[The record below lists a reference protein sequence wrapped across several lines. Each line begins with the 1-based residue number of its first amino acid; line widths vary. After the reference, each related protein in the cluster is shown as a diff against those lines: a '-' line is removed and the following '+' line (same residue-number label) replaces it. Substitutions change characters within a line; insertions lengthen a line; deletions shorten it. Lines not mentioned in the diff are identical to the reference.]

1 MNYTPSN
8 YLILFI
14 LMLLEGMSFPIPSE
28 VVMPLAGYFSYQ
40 GSMNVYLAIIVG
52 TLGSL
57 MGSLIDY
64 FIAYK
69 LGLPFLIKY
78 GKYIKI
84 TENRLKML
92 NDFFNKYGNIS
103 VFIARFLPAIRALIS
118 FPAGLARMSLLYF
131 ILITFAG
138 HLIWNTTLVFIGY
151 YFGSAWEI
159 VISNLIKF
167 DYIVLV
173 VIILSIVIFILLK
186 HNFLKFKP

>member
-1 MNYTPSN
+1 MNYIPSN
-8 YLILFI
+8 YLILFV

-78 GKYIKI
+78 G
-84 TENRLKML
+84 
-92 NDFFNKYGNIS
+92 NIS
-103 VFIARFLPAIRALIS
+103 VFVARFLPAIRALIS
-118 FPAGLARMSLLYF
+118 FPAGLARMPLLYF
-131 ILITFAG
+131 ISITFAG

-151 YFGSAWEI
+151 YFGSAWEM